1 MAYIVIVMSTDKL
14 PYDLTFLHTRRE
26 ALIIFAVWILALL
39 WAVPYC
45 YIKGYGLDGAAL
57 ETVWGVPV
65 WVFWG
70 IVAPWL
76 AANVFTFWFC
86 FSFMAD
92 DDLGEE
98 TE

>member
-1 MAYIVIVMSTDKL
+1 MSEEKPTYH
-14 PYDLTFLHTRRE
+14 PTFLHARRE
-26 ALIIFAVWILALL
+26 ALIIFAVWVLALI

-45 YIKGYGLDGAAL
+45 YFNGYDTDTANLK
-57 ETVWGVPV
+57 TVWGVPA

-86 FSFMAD
+86 FSYMAD

>member
-1 MAYIVIVMSTDKL
+1 MSEEKPT
-14 PYDLTFLHTRRE
+14 YDPTFLHARRE
-26 ALIIFAVWILALL
+26 ALIIFAVWVLALI

-45 YIKGYGLDGAAL
+45 YFNGYDIDTAILK
-57 ETVWGVPV
+57 TVWGVPA